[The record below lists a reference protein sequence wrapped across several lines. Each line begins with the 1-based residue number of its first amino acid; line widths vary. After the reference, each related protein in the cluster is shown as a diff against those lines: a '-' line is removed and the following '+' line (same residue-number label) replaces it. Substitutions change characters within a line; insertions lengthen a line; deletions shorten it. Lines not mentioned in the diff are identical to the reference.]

1 MIETIIFDLGGVL
14 VHLEWDKVVAPLEQ
28 LSEHG
33 AGFVRSE
40 ILNGPIVLESMK
52 GAIGPDEFH
61 RMMCEK
67 LGIEIS
73 YKDFIDIWNRL
84 LRSNE
89 SISPLVEELK
99 PEYALI
105 LGSNTDQIHFPYS
118 VQHFP
123 VLKHF
128 DRYFLSYDM
137 GLLKPD
143 PEFFLKILR
152 DLAVS
157 PESCLFIDDRP
168 ENVASAREVG
178 ITALQFVGI
187 QKLRRDLDAIV

>member
-1 MIETIIFDLGGVL
+1 MVKTIIFDLGGVL
-14 VHLEWDKVVAPLEQ
+14 VHLDWDAVCGPLQ
-28 LSEHG
+28 RLSEHG
-33 AGFVRSE
+33 AEFVRSE

-137 GLLKPD
+137 GLVKPD
-143 PEFFLKILR
+143 PEFFLKILH